1 MALSVNEFM
10 NMQNKSGK
18 QSRLEP
24 FKDEILL
31 LKSNGYTL
39 EKIMDFLSQNEIR
52 ISKTALHHFIKTRM
66 KLDKQLSPLISK
78 TPKSEPKEE
87 ERDAVND
94 QSRGSKSGKFNWQSE
109 VKDSDIFWKR
119 KTAEPFIFHN
129 ETDNCTPLEYHFLPN
144 KPADARD
151 HVGRQ

>member
-24 FKDEILL
+24 FKNEILL
-31 LKSNGYTL
+31 LKSKGYTL
-39 EKIMDFLSQNEIR
+39 EQIMDFLYQNEIR

-66 KLDKQLSPLISK
+66 KLDKQLSPAISK

-109 VKDSDIFWKR
+109 VKDSDIF
-119 KTAEPFIFHN
+119 
-129 ETDNCTPLEYHFLPN
+129 
-144 KPADARD
+144 
-151 HVGRQ
+151 